1 MARCIDASTR
11 DPQGPRVRPKGQS
24 FRPPQGVRANDR
36 RGAEVG
42 GKNGDTRNQEKEEG
56 AMTIT
61 LVRIEVQ
68 SKLVW
73 QCLQAASGQWVAVCD
88 TLKLTIQSDTFSELM
103 EDIHQTLDAMFKDL
117 LATGELDKF
126 FRE

>member
-1 MARCIDASTR
+1 
-11 DPQGPRVRPKGQS
+11 
-24 FRPPQGVRANDR
+24 
-36 RGAEVG
+36 
-42 GKNGDTRNQEKEEG
+42 
-56 AMTIT
+56 MTIT

-126 FRE
+126 FQDHGWKALNAIPQDPAEVRFDMPFFTAMMGTRDAQEHVRQ